1 MEAKIK
7 LADQGSSFRG
17 KTCEGK
23 TSDVRGFDSRV
34 YTECR
39 RCQLMSCHLGICYFC
54 EQGNVDVCDDEKQRK
69 ENTTHNTHNEQC
81 TCQQFRDQGSL
92 QVTFLQPTRRD
103 THHAN
108 QARVDQQVGEGRSSC
123 SQELDHSSNASTLGR
138 FARGEQKYTS
148 DGHGEQDQRFEV
160 SSPEERHL
168 GRLCHSGRWTSDQ
181 QNDHPSDLQSG
192 RTSDHGEVRAPGHGG
207 SGFRHAWRQDL
218 RGDLQG
224 ESRIHQVGHGHSQGG
239 TGVAL
244 ASEEIGTLGNS
255 STARGDSWLSDANHQ
270 WPQEGDSQGQGQS
283 SVHRK
288 FLDGGG
294 RGIWHGGSISCW
306 PRDAR
311 EGFGDSTSPQPA
323 QPDGEGEGRATV
335 DSEPHQESQGDVSEL
350 GLEERLPEAMAAR
363 LAKEWHIQ
371 KNPYSQQFSS
381 LVQHERPLLMELAC
395 YPNSLLSA
403 EVIQR
408 FGEGS
413 AIRCSEW
420 NGGDL
425 ETESGVKHAKKIIRR
440 YRPLHLW
447 ISCTCGPFCPLQR
460 LNRRNPQ
467 QIANLE
473 EKQRKA
479 RFQYQGAMEVAREGK
494 KYGTQV
500 HWEFSEKSEAWK
512 LPEVQDFI
520 AHMQMEK
527 VTCHGC
533 AVGLKTLDNKKA
545 LCKGWTIATKN
556 VALLQHLHLK
566 CQRNHEKGKC
576 EAGQAAHTA
585 RYTQPFV
592 RKVIDSLCELEPWP
606 KTVQELLREES
617 AQPAAEDAGDEDGE
631 DVEQVQFEPGERE
644 SIEKKI
650 QHIHRS
656 TGHGSLKNLYD
667 TLQQR
672 GVSDKVL
679 FVAKHW
685 RCIAC
690 EARKRKDPRKFATL
704 DTIPKRWQRVQMDM
718 GSWCHPKTKQKFHF
732 VMMIDEASRFR
743 MARVVSYNAANDT
756 KWDVIKKVFEESWIP
771 IFGQPQVLRV
781 DPQGPMVSKNADK
794 YAEERGLELQ
804 PIPAEAHWQIS
815 IVEGAIKTTKGMLET
830 LARDYSEMEPTELL
844 GRAVWVANS
853 RDLFRGYA
861 PIQHALGK
869 CPDEHD
875 HLFEQDYVKPVGPEL
890 LDDGGFREDHKIR
903 CKAEQCFSQEQAKR
917 RLERAERMGHRRA
930 QVFIPGDIVF
940 YWRNQVP
947 LKDKTTQRVGR
958 FLGPARVIATETRR
972 DNHGELRPGS
982 IVWLHRAGRLIRA
995 APEQLRQASP
1005 LEIQIEEFKGPVE
1018 LPWTIS
1024 SLATAEGGRTFL
1036 DISHE
1041 IPDDEQWDG
1050 AQEFPS
1056 ERPQQEELIPITR
1069 KTKKGPG
1076 DIEPSKR
1083 RTLNPPTGQKRS
1095 AEEDIIDER
1104 GNAGGA
1110 SSSSRPR
1117 RTEDDAEEL
1126 EFSAFYSQEEHC
1138 KAIEIELEI
1147 PESKRGMKKFLENP
1161 EAFMA
1166 NQIKRRQV
1174 EVRERT
1180 LSPAE
1185 AVQFTKAK
1193 DTEVRNF
1200 IAAECF
1206 QRATEKF
1213 PEEKNIVGMRWLL
1226 TWKYDEKYKD
1236 QGGRKAK
1243 ARAIVLGYQDPRY
1256 EERKTS
1262 APTPSKSGRQL
1273 FFQYCA
1279 WQKMRLSK
1287 GDISGAFLQGQ
1298 DLSEELWCRPV
1309 KEICEEL
1316 GVSEGTPMLLKK
1328 AAYGLVQAPLHWY
1341 QSISTYLEEIGYHKL
1356 WTEPCCWIWVDKE
1369 GVVRS
1374 IIHGHVDD
1382 FMFGGRDNDEIHTGL
1397 MRDIQK
1403 KFQWGTWE
1411 TGQFVQCGVHV
1422 QQHEDFS
1429 IDLEQTKFI
1438 EELEEIHISRE
1449 RSRSEELTTTEDEK
1463 RALRGVLGSLSWLC
1477 GQTCFLFSVDVNFLI
1492 TSIPVSTV
1500 GDLNR
1505 ANKLVRDIKKWK
1517 HLKYKIHT
1525 FDSQQGLDMV
1535 VWTDAGWANRPNGK
1549 DSTEGIFVG
1558 LTDKRLQQGWETN
1571 VTPIHWRSGKI
1582 ERTCRSPACAET
1594 MASLDG
1600 EDDLTYLRILWNE
1613 MRGIPICPRDVDQAA
1628 SHTTGYVITDAR
1640 NLFDKLSRAT
1650 PVVKGAE
1657 KRSDIEA
1664 ISLRENLDRGNSKI
1678 LWVNGNAMLANSLTK
1693 PQEKSQLMLYVH
1705 MGFRWKVIYDENMM
1719 SGKKRTRLGLGAFSA
1734 HNNTQEENKQQERK

>member
-1 MEAKIK
+1 MEAKIH
-7 LADQGSSFRG
+7 LADQGRVFRESA
-17 KTCEGK
+17 CEGNP
-23 TSDVRGFDSRV
+23 SDARGCDSHV
-34 YTECR
+34 YTYCP
-39 RCQLMSCHLGICYFC
+39 SCHLQSCRLGQCYFC
-54 EQGNVDVCDDEKQRK
+54 EQGELNFNFDDQHRK
-69 ENTTHNTHNEQC
+69 ETHTHNEQF
-81 TCQQFRDQGSL
+81 TCELFRDQESCS
-92 QVTFLQPTRRD
+92 TRSKVPKEFAAQ
-103 THHAN
+103 HAE
-108 QARVDQQVGEGRSSC
+108 QARVDQQVGEGRSPC
-123 SQELDHSSNASTLGR
+123 AKELDHSSNAGFVGR
-138 FARGEQKYTS
+138 LAGGEQGQQC
-148 DGHGEQDQRFEV
+148 DIHGQQDQRSEV
-160 SSPEERHL
+160 SSSQEGYSGSLCDSR
-168 GRLCHSGRWTSDQ
+168 GRPGDQ
-181 QNDHPSDLQSG
+181 QDDHSSNLQG
-192 RTSDHGEVRAPGHGG
+192 GGAGDHGEVRASGHRA
-207 SGFRHAWRQDL
+207 SGFWHAWRQDL
-218 RGDLQG
+218 RRDLPR
-224 ESRIHQVGHGHSQGG
+224 EARVHQVGHGHSQGG
-239 TGVAL
+239 TRVPL
-244 ASEEIGTLGNS
+244 ASEEAGSLGNS
-255 STARGDSWLSDANHQ
+255 STTRGDLGLPDADCGRI
-270 WPQEGDSQGQGQS
+270 QEGQHPKGQGKS
-283 SVHRK
+283 SLHRK
-288 FLDGGG
+288 FFDGGS
-294 RGIWHGGSISCW
+294 RGLWHGGSVSFQ
-306 PRDAR
+306 PGNVG
-311 EGFGDSTSPQPA
+311 EGLGDCPTSQHA
-323 QPDGEGEGRATV
+323 ESDGEREGRAAA
-335 DSEPHQESQGDVSEL
+335 DSESQQEPQGDVS
-350 GLEERLPEAMAAR
+350 GNDQEEELPEAMAVR
-363 LAKEWHIQ
+363 LAKEWHVQ

-381 LVQHERPLLMELAC
+381 LVHHDRPLLMELAC
-395 YPNSLLSA
+395 YPDSLLSA
-403 EVIQR
+403 EVIRR
-408 FGEGS
+408 FGEGA

-420 NGGDL
+420 NGCDL
-425 ETESGVKHAKKIIRR
+425 ETDAGVKHAKKIIRR
-440 YRPLHLW
+440 YRPRHLW

-467 QIANLE
+467 QIQNLE
-473 EKQRKA
+473 DKQNKA
-479 RFQYQGAMEVAREGK
+479 KLQYAGAMSVAEEGK
-494 KYGTQV
+494 RYGTQV
-500 HWEFSEKSEAWK
+500 HWEFSERSEAWK
-512 LPEVQDFI
+512 LSEVQDFI
-520 AHMQMEK
+520 SRMKLEK

-545 LCKGWTIATKN
+545 LCKGWTIATQN
-556 VALLQHLHLK
+556 PALLQHLHLK
-566 CQRNHEKGKC
+566 CQRNHERGKC

-592 RKVIDSLCELEPWP
+592 RKVIDSLCELEPWS
-606 KTVQELLREES
+606 KTVQELHREES
-617 AQPAAEDAGDEDGE
+617 AQPAEEEDIQLEEDPGDL
-631 DVEQVQFEPGERE
+631 QFEAGERE
-644 SIEKKI
+644 AIEKKI
-650 QHIHRS
+650 QHIHRA
-656 TGHGSLKNLYD
+656 TGHGSLKNLYE

-685 RCIAC
+685 KCLAC
-690 EARKRKDPRKFATL
+690 ETRKRKDPRRFATL
-704 DTIPKRWQRVQMDM
+704 ETIPKRWQRVQMDM

-743 MARVVSYNAANDT
+743 MARIVSFNAANDT
-756 KWDVIKKVFEESWIP
+756 KWETIKKVFEESWIP

-781 DPQGPMVSKNADK
+781 DPQGPMISKQAER
-794 YAEERGLELQ
+794 YGEERGLEIQ
-804 PIPAEAHWQIS
+804 PIPAEAHWQIG

-830 LARDYSEMEPTELL
+830 LAKDFPEMNSTELL
-844 GRAVWVANS
+844 GRSIWVANS

-861 PIQHALGK
+861 PIQHALGR

-875 HLFEQDYVKPVGPEL
+875 HLFEEEYVKPVGPEL
-890 LDDGGFREDHKIR
+890 LDDGGFREDHKVR
-903 CKAEQCFSQEQAKR
+903 CRAEQCFSQEQAKR
-917 RLERAERMGHRRA
+917 RIERAERMGHRRA
-930 QVFIPGDIVF
+930 QVFLPGDIVF

-972 DNHGELRPGS
+972 DNQGEMRPGS

-995 APEQLRQASP
+995 APEQLRPASP

-1018 LPWTIS
+1018 LPWTITT
-1024 SLATAEGGRTFL
+1024 LATAEGGRTFL

-1041 IPDDEQWDG
+1041 IPDDDQWDT
-1050 AQEFPS
+1050 AQEYPS
-1056 ERPQQEELIPITR
+1056 ELPGREEFVPLTR
-1069 KTKKGPG
+1069 KHQKGPG
-1076 DIEPSKR
+1076 DVAPSKPPKR
-1083 RTLNPPTGQKRS
+1083 RSLNPQTGQKRT
-1095 AEEDIIDER
+1095 AEEDLLDER
-1104 GNAGGA
+1104 DNAGGA
-1110 SSSSRPR
+1110 SSGSRPR
-1117 RTEDDAEEL
+1117 HTEEVDL
-1126 EFSAFYSQEEHC
+1126 CAFFSQEEHC
-1138 KAIEIELEI
+1138 KAFEIEIEL
-1147 PESKRGMKKFLENP
+1147 PESKRGMKKFVENP
-1161 EAFMA
+1161 EAYMA

-1185 AVQFTKAK
+1185 AMEFSKAK

-1206 QRATEKF
+1206 QKAQEKF
-1213 PEEKNIVGMRWLL
+1213 PEEKHIVGMRWLL

-1279 WQKMRLSK
+1279 WQRMRLAK

-1298 DLSEELWCRPV
+1298 DLSEEMWCRPV

-1316 GVSEGTPMLLKK
+1316 GVSEGTPMILKK

-1341 QSISTYLEEIGYHKL
+1341 QSISTYLGEIGYQRL
-1356 WTEPCCWIWVDKE
+1356 WTEPCCWIWVDHE

-1382 FMFGGRDNDEIHTGL
+1382 FMFGGRDNDEIHARL
-1397 MRDIQK
+1397 MQDIQK

-1411 TGQFVQCGVHV
+1411 IGQFIQCGIHV
-1422 QQHEDFS
+1422 LQHEDYS
-1429 IDLEQTKFI
+1429 IELQQMKFI

-1449 RSRSEELTTTEDEK
+1449 RSRSEELATTEDEK

-1492 TSIPVSTV
+1492 TSIPVSNV
-1500 GDLNR
+1500 GDLNK

-1517 HLKYKIHT
+1517 HLKYKIHS
-1525 FDSQQGLDMV
+1525 FDMQQELDMV

-1558 LTDKRLQQGWETN
+1558 MTDKRLREGYETN

-1613 MRGIPICPRDVDQAA
+1613 MRGIQINPREVDKAA
-1628 SHTTGYVITDAR
+1628 SHTFGYVITDAR
-1640 NLFDKLSRAT
+1640 NLYDKLSRAT

-1664 ISLRENLDRGNSKI
+1664 ISLRK
-1678 LWVNGNAMLANSLTK
+1678 
-1693 PQEKSQLMLYVH
+1693 
-1705 MGFRWKVIYDENMM
+1705 FR
-1719 SGKKRTRLGLGAFSA
+1719 SGK
-1734 HNNTQEENKQQERK
+1734 Q